1 MVIFVNSS
9 WIFIFNHLYHEF
21 LYIHT
26 SKHLIIDGIIVSN
39 NDGSIVREW
48 FFIDHFEIK
57 EMREAFCKI
66 PTLNAMLFINNYI
79 LAN

>member
-39 NDGSIVREW
+39 DDGSILRES
-48 FFIDHFEIK
+48 DSSL
-57 EMREAFCKI
+57 
-66 PTLNAMLFINNYI
+66 TI
-79 LAN
+79 LR